1 MKKTRHDSNVA
12 AVNSQG
18 LISKPEVNRVSI
30 DTLLKGAHEM
40 VIEHAGEE
48 YRLRITSKG
57 KLILTK

>member
-1 MKKTRHDSNVA
+1 MKKIRHDPKA
-12 AVNSQG
+12 ATANSQG
-18 LISKPEVNRVSI
+18 LISKPGINRVSI

-40 VIEHAGEE
+40 VIVHAGDE